1 MIRVIVLFSLVLGI
15 PAVKAADI
23 RVASAANFYPTL
35 SKIKSR
41 FEKNT
46 EHRVTII
53 RGSTGKLYAQII
65 NGAPYDMF
73 LSADSVR
80 VDKLVTLGVAD
91 NDESLVYAI
100 GQLAVWNPK
109 ANSPQQVKEQLL
121 SNNIKKLAVANPRTA
136 PYGKAAIE
144 TLKNMGLYGKLKS
157 KLVFGE
163 NISQTLQFVQSGA
176 ADLGFVARAHMK
188 DRYDESQYWN
198 ITENQHQPI
207 KQKMIVLKKSKH
219 INAARA
225 FMHFLQQNEIKQLIK
240 NDGYQL

>member
-1 MIRVIVLFSLVLGI
+1 MVLLSLFLGMTV
-15 PAVKAADI
+15 VKAANI

-35 SKIKSR
+35 SKIKNE
-41 FEKNT
+41 FEKSSS
-46 EHRVTII
+46 HRVTII
-53 RGSTGKLYAQII
+53 RGSTGKLYAQIM
-65 NGAPYDMF
+65 NGAPYDIF

-91 NDESLVYAI
+91 NDESIVYAM
-100 GQLAVWNPK
+100 GQLSVWSPK
-109 ANSPQQVKEQLL
+109 ANNPQQINEQLL

-136 PYGKAAIE
+136 PYGQAAIE
-144 TLKNMGLYGKLKS
+144 TLKSMGLYEKLKN

-188 DRYDESQYWN
+188 DKFDESQYWN
-198 ITENQHQPI
+198 IAEDQHQPI
-207 KQKMIVLKKSKH
+207 KQKMVVLKKSKQ
-219 INAARA
+219 INAARL
-225 FMHFLQQNEIKQLIK
+225 FMHFMQSAEIKKLIK